1 MTTRER
7 AVFWTFGL
15 VVAVGILFVLRPILL
30 PFVAGMAV
38 AYFLDP
44 VCDRLEDKGLSR
56 SAATGLVTAIF
67 FIVLIIVVTATA
79 PFIYGQIVSFAE
91 RVPSY
96 VAAIEAKAGPL
107 LDFVASELNAGDAP
121 VIGESAA
128 QYASTAVQWAARAL
142 ARILG
147 GLSAVI
153 DLVSLVVL
161 TPLVAFYLLR
171 DWDVMVDKVDS
182 WLPRA
187 YKETIRE
194 QARQVDLTL
203 SGFVRGQASVCFIM
217 GLFYG
222 ICLTIAGLDFGFI
235 VGFFTGLISFIP
247 YFGML
252 IGLSLG
258 GGIAIAQFDTVP
270 PILWVL
276 GIFIVGQA
284 IEGNFLTPKLVGGK
298 VQLHEVWII
307 FSLLAGGL
315 LFGFTGIL
323 LAVPIAAVV
332 GVLVRFLLAQYLD
345 SPLYNHGADP
355 PSKTEPDSTAPTDTE
370 SK

>member
-7 AVFWTFGL
+7 AVFWTVGL
-15 VVAVGILFVLRPILL
+15 VIAVAALIVLKPILL

-44 VCDRLEDKGLSR
+44 VCDRLEEKGLSR
-56 SAATGLVTAIF
+56 LAATALVTAIF
-67 FIVLIIVVTATA
+67 FIVVIIVLSATA

-96 VAAIEAKAGPL
+96 VAAIESKAGPL
-107 LDFVASELNAGDAP
+107 LDYVTSELTQEDSPG
-121 VIGESAA
+121 IGESAA
-128 QYASTAVQWAARAL
+128 QYAGTAVQWAARAL
-142 ARILG
+142 ARVLG
-147 GLSAVI
+147 GLSAVADI
-153 DLVSLVVL
+153 ISLVVL

-171 DWDVMVDKVDS
+171 DWDVMVARVDS

-187 YKETIRE
+187 YAETIRE
-194 QARQVDLTL
+194 QVKLVDLTL
-203 SGFVRGQASVCFIM
+203 AGFVRGQAIVCFAM

-222 ICLTIAGLDFGFI
+222 IGLTVAGLDFGFL

-252 IGLSLG
+252 IGLALG
-258 GGIAIAQFDTVP
+258 GGIAIAQFDTIP

-276 GIFIVGQA
+276 AIFAAGQI
-284 IEGNFLTPKLVGGK
+284 IEGNFLTPKLVGGR

-307 FSLLAGGL
+307 FALLAGGM

-323 LAVPIAAVV
+323 LAVPIAAVI
-332 GVLVRFLLAQYLD
+332 GVLVRFLLAQYLA
-345 SPLYNHGADP
+345 SPLYHHGVDP
-355 PSKTEPDSTAPTDTE
+355 PADTGDDPPPP
-370 SK
+370 SNLAS

>member
-7 AVFWTFGL
+7 AVFWTVGL
-15 VVAVGILFVLRPILL
+15 AATVAALFVLKPILL

-44 VCDRLEDKGLSR
+44 VCDRLEDKGMSR
-56 SAATGLVTAIF
+56 TAATALVTAIF
-67 FIVLIIVVTATA
+67 FIVMIIVVSATA

-91 RVPSY
+91 KVPSY

-107 LDFVASELNAGDAP
+107 LDFVASELNGQDKP
-121 VIGESAA
+121 GIGENAA
-128 QYASTAVQWAARAL
+128 QYAGTAVQWVAKAL
-142 ARILG
+142 ARVLG
-147 GLSAVI
+147 GLSAVA
-153 DLVSLVVL
+153 DLLSLVVL

-171 DWDVMVDKVDS
+171 DWDVMVAKIDS

-187 YKETIRE
+187 HAQTIRD
-194 QARQVDLTL
+194 QVKLVDLTL
-203 SGFVRGQASVCFIM
+203 AGFVRGQASVCFAM

-222 ICLTIAGLDFGFI
+222 IGLTIAGLDFGFI

-252 IGLSLG
+252 IGLALA
-258 GGIAIAQFDTVP
+258 GGIAVAQFDTIP

-276 GIFIVGQA
+276 GIFMAGQVL
-284 IEGNFLTPKLVGGK
+284 EGNFLTPKLVGGR

-307 FSLLAGGL
+307 FALLAGGL
-315 LFGFTGIL
+315 LFGFVGIL

-332 GVLVRFLLAQYLD
+332 GVLVRFLLGQYLN
-345 SPLYNHGADP
+345 SPLYHHGAEP
-355 PSKTEPDSTAPTDTE
+355 PPKTGEEDQG
-370 SK
+370 

>member
-7 AVFWTFGL
+7 AVFWTAGL
-15 VVAVGILFVLRPILL
+15 VVTVAALFVLKPILL

-56 SAATGLVTAIF
+56 TAATALVTAVF
-67 FIVLIIVVTATA
+67 FLVMIIVVSATA

-91 RVPSY
+91 RVPGY
-96 VAAIEAKAGPL
+96 VAAIQAKAGPL
-107 LDFVASELNAGDAP
+107 LDYVSAELAVEEAP
-121 VIGESAA
+121 SIGESAA

-147 GLSAVI
+147 GLSAVA
-153 DLVSLVVL
+153 DLLSLVVL

-171 DWDVMVDKVDS
+171 DWDVMVAKVDS

-187 YKETIRE
+187 HVETIRE

-203 SGFVRGQASVCFIM
+203 SGFVRGQASVCFVM

-222 ICLTIAGLDFGFI
+222 IGLTIAGLDFGFI

-258 GGIAIAQFDTVP
+258 GGIAIAQFDTIP

-276 GIFIVGQA
+276 GIFFAGQI
-284 IEGNFLTPKLVGGK
+284 IEGNFLTPKLVGGR

-345 SPLYNHGADP
+345 SPLYHHGAKL
-355 PSKTEPDSTAPTDTE
+355 PSETDQD
-370 SK
+370 K